1 MSARPD
7 INVIRA
13 KYNLAPMGTVDQPTI
28 VSPNFGCDIVEHCQ
42 KIFPDSGNLSFD
54 LEGRNFYLDLSRG
67 LQSYYAGVEMPPNWT
82 EEHKRYI
89 QLHMKKYISLYD
101 LLYWHWRDIKEVV
114 RKNGYIFLPQSPSDA
129 VKTILEEDARLEVAK
144 SQDGDT
150 LKNVYKLGKQVEDID
165 PDCKW
170 KVSTLVRKLYKNLP
184 EDYREIKEIE
194 LIVWHCVK
202 QIKPQTRDLKKRIK
216 KVELADKQLFK
227 HWRSESHP
235 SNKVKKC

>member
-54 LEGRNFYLDLSRG
+54 LDGRNFYLDLSRG

-89 QLHMKKYISLYD
+89 QLPIA
-101 LLYWHWRDIKEVV
+101 IV
-114 RKNGYIFLPQSPSDA
+114 RHRQPTNVNPKMNRANSSPGERGRS
-129 VKTILEEDARLEVAK
+129 VA
-144 SQDGDT
+144 S
-150 LKNVYKLGKQVEDID
+150 
-165 PDCKW
+165 
-170 KVSTLVRKLYKNLP
+170 R
-184 EDYREIKEIE
+184 
-194 LIVWHCVK
+194 
-202 QIKPQTRDLKKRIK
+202 
-216 KVELADKQLFK
+216 
-227 HWRSESHP
+227 
-235 SNKVKKC
+235 